1 MTLPSKSAIERS
13 KLVEEGFDVY
23 ELNRQMDITKSQVFM
38 GEHSIFYGSLLS
50 QLHLLWSTEVPTAA
64 TNNLYLWINPH
75 WFMKL
80 IPEVRKTVLLHELDH
95 IAKLHSLRCGTRNPT
110 VFNYACDI
118 RINNDRKSQ
127 GFSFEGTRPWLDLS
141 MDKDGRKAEEEIYDI
156 LIAKGLTKAPEN
168 GSWGVEGD
176 TGDLPEGEPDDD
188 MDETA
193 VINAVTRARHQTI
206 ITGGQMPGDIEL
218 LIKQFLAPV
227 VPWDTLLRKFMT
239 DLTTEDYTWRRPNRR
254 FSDIY
259 LPSRYEDD
267 GKLAHL
273 MWFLDVSGSV
283 SDAQV
288 TRFISEVKYV
298 WEVYK
303 PAKMTLVQFSDRI
316 TDTCLVEN
324 QNQINWF
331 KVTGRGGTNWDPV
344 KKYIEDEKPT
354 ACIIFT
360 DMGFWDPVV
369 EPKHR
374 VPTLFINVGSP
385 DTPAPYGSIAYV
397 RS

>member
-1 MTLPSKSAIERS
+1 
-13 KLVEEGFDVY
+13 
-23 ELNRQMDITKSQVFM
+23 
-38 GEHSIFYGSLLS
+38 
-50 QLHLLWSTEVPTAA
+50 
-64 TNNLYLWINPH
+64 
-75 WFMKL
+75 
-80 IPEVRKTVLLHELDH
+80 
-95 IAKLHSLRCGTRNPT
+95 
-110 VFNYACDI
+110 
-118 RINNDRKSQ
+118 
-127 GFSFEGTRPWLDLS
+127 
-141 MDKDGRKAEEEIYDI
+141 
-156 LIAKGLTKAPEN
+156 
-168 GSWGVEGD
+168 
-176 TGDLPEGEPDDD
+176 

-331 KVTGRGGTNWDPV
+331 KVTGRGGTNWDP
-344 KKYIEDEKPT
+344 
-354 ACIIFT
+354 
-360 DMGFWDPVV
+360 
-369 EPKHR
+369 R
-374 VPTLFINVGSP
+374 SP
-385 DTPAPYGSIAYV
+385 DP
-397 RS
+397 